1 MVDFYELAGRDPEV
15 RFSPFCWRVR
25 MALAHKGVEV
35 NDIPWHFGEKQLPN
49 GLSAVPVLVE
59 DGEVVADSTQI
70 ALHLEDRYQNGPSLF
85 GGEGGEVHARFI
97 VAWADTILQPAM
109 LPVLALHI
117 LAQVRPEA
125 ASYYRQSREARLG
138 MSLEQ
143 AAQASEKTVDHV
155 RAVLAPVRRVVEH
168 AEFLGGDEPSYAD
181 YAVFG
186 AFQWAR
192 CVGGPELLTTEDPV
206 HGWRE
211 RMLDLF
217 DGLAR
222 EAKTAR
228 EVEQVG

>member
-1 MVDFYELAGRDPEV
+1 MVDFYELAGRDPDI

-25 MALAHKGVEV
+25 MALAHKGVEA
-35 NDIPWHFGEKQLPN
+35 NTIPWHFGEKELPE
-49 GLSAVPVLVE
+49 GLSAVPVLVV
-59 DGEVVADSTQI
+59 DGAVVADSTEI

-85 GGEGGEVHARFI
+85 GGDGGEVHARFI
-97 VAWADTILQPAM
+97 AAWADTVLQPAL
-109 LPVLALHI
+109 LPALALPI
-117 LAQVRPEA
+117 LAQVKPEA
-125 ASYYRQSREARLG
+125 VPYFRESREARLG

-143 AAQASEKTVDHV
+143 AAEATESTLGNV
-155 RAVLAPVRRVVEH
+155 RAALAPVRRVVKH
-168 AEFLGGDEPSYAD
+168 AAFLGGEEPSYAD

-192 CVGGPELLTTEDPV
+192 CVGGPEMLAPDDPV

-222 EAKTAR
+222 EAKTA
-228 EVEQVG
+228 ET